1 MSRLRVALLLAGAGV
16 LIWLIARIGPAAV
29 VDALTRVTWWQL
41 ALICGLHGMALAVD
55 TLGWRYAFARDRIPF
70 WTLLVARTAGEA
82 VNLVSALAS
91 VGGEAVKAWLLR
103 NDVPYEESVPSV
115 IVAKTAAVVAQ
126 ALFLLCGLVIAW
138 TMLSWDSR
146 VMTGMLWLLVI
157 EIAAVGGF
165 LATQLSGLI
174 GRAGRLIRVFG
185 LLRADASVARL
196 DADLRGYYRSHWRR
210 FAISV
215 AWHGLGCAV
224 AVAEAWAIMWAV
236 GVPTSALTATV
247 VESIGSGI
255 RFATFLVPASLG
267 ALESGNAAAFAALG
281 LGASAGLVFSLV
293 RRARQ
298 AIWIGVGICLLLGRE
313 VRTGQRRRA
322 TS

>member
-1 MSRLRVALLLAGAGV
+1 MTRLRLVLLIAGAGV
-16 LIWLIARIGPAAV
+16 LIWLIARIGPGAV
-29 VDALTRVTWWQL
+29 VDALARVTWWQL
-41 ALICGLHGMALAVD
+41 AVICALHGLALTVD
-55 TLGWRYAFARDRIPF
+55 TLGWRYAFARDRVPF
-70 WTLLVARTAGEA
+70 WTLLLARTAGEA

-103 NDVPYEESVPSV
+103 DDVPYEESVPSV

-138 TMLSWDSR
+138 TVFSWESSI
-146 VMTGMLWLLVI
+146 MTGMLWMLVI
-157 EIAAVGGF
+157 EVAAVGGF

-174 GRAGRLIRVFG
+174 GRAGGLIRAFG
-185 LLRADASVARL
+185 LLQADASVTRL
-196 DADLRGYYRSHWRR
+196 DQDLRGYYRSHGAR
-210 FAISV
+210 FLSSV
-215 AWHGLGCAV
+215 AWHSLGCATS
-224 AVAEAWAIMWAV
+224 VAETWAIMWAI

-247 VESIGSGI
+247 IDSIGSGI

-298 AIWIGVGICLLLGRE
+298 AIWIGVGICLLVGMQ